1 MESARTRQGVGNY
14 IRRGSQGRRTL
25 RGRWEKDSGPTPL
38 RKAKEDRNMGGESCG
53 QKKEHGGK
61 ARQDL
66 PKKEIS
72 RGRKGPSD
80 QL

>member
-1 MESARTRQGVGNY
+1 MGEGQRADPTEKG
-14 IRRGSQGRRTL
+14 QGRPNY
-25 RGRWEKDSGPTPL
+25 GRREL
-38 RKAKEDRNMGGESCG
+38 RKG
-53 QKKEHGGK
+53 QKKEHGGENTGK